1 MLTSKQTF
9 VTHDPVQYCHMP
21 YLPFPPNWP
30 MVTAKDKLADWFEA
44 YASIMEVNVW
54 VSTKLESVEFDDHM
68 ETWTVKLLRGD
79 GTTRIFHPHH
89 IILATGQAGEAKV
102 PNFPGQEIF
111 KGTIYHTSQHQDASL
126 SGDVT
131 GKKVVVVGSGNS
143 GHDICQN
150 YYENGA
156 EVTMLQRGG
165 TYVITAKKGL
175 FMLHTGV
182 YEDYGPPTEDAD
194 IYGQSMPIPVQFALN
209 VHSTERIAAAEKQ
222 ELDGLEK
229 AGFKLDF
236 GHDGS
241 GIYRKYITRGGGYY
255 IDVGCS
261 QLVIDGKIHVKQ
273 SAKGIKGFEANQL
286 VLADGSKLDADI
298 VVLATGYDNTRTT
311 ARKVMGNK
319 IADRLQDVWDINE
332 EGEVNAVRTKSRPRL
347 RIIADLGRC
356 GDTVVNP
363 IFGTWAAVWRCVVF
377 TRGY

>member
-30 MVTAKDKLADWFEA
+30 MFTAKDKLADWFEA

-182 YEDYGPPTEDAD
+182 YEDYGPPTEDA
-194 IYGQSMPIPVQFALN
+194 
-209 VHSTERIAAAEKQ
+209 
-222 ELDGLEK
+222 
-229 AGFKLDF
+229 
-236 GHDGS
+236 
-241 GIYRKYITRGGGYY
+241 
-255 IDVGCS
+255 
-261 QLVIDGKIHVKQ
+261 
-273 SAKGIKGFEANQL
+273 
-286 VLADGSKLDADI
+286 
-298 VVLATGYDNTRTT
+298 
-311 ARKVMGNK
+311 
-319 IADRLQDVWDINE
+319 
-332 EGEVNAVRTKSRPRL
+332 VRTQCP
-347 RIIADLGRC
+347 
-356 GDTVVNP
+356 
-363 IFGTWAAVWRCVVF
+363 
-377 TRGY
+377 